1 MVIPYITFCGECREV
16 LEFYRTVFNGTV
28 RMLQTYGSYVPENVR
43 QLPEDIEAW
52 VLHGEME
59 ICGALFWFADEVAE
73 PVIKG
78 NMVKLTLTVPTAKE
92 AQKIFDGLNVDAY
105 INLPP
110 TETFYSA
117 FHGGITD
124 KYGVSWNI
132 TAEEAPGSTQVRQ

>member
-1 MVIPYITFCGECREV
+1 MIIPYITFCGECREV

-28 RMLQTYGSYVPENVR
+28 RMLQTYGSYVPE
-43 QLPEDIEAW
+43 
-52 VLHGEME
+52 
-59 ICGALFWFADEVAE
+59 
-73 PVIKG
+73 
-78 NMVKLTLTVPTAKE
+78 
-92 AQKIFDGLNVDAY
+92 NVDAY